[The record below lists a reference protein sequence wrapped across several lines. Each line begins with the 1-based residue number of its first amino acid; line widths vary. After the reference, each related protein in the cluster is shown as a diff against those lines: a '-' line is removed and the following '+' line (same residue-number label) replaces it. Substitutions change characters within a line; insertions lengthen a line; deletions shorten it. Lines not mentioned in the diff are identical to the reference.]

1 MFFQI
6 LIETCLPGTA
16 AHPLARRLSQVLAGT
31 VLLAAV
37 GICADTRSAAA
48 QPAGPPKA
56 PTAAP
61 KVLTVDRIVA
71 VVNSEVITQLDLSLR
86 AKLAAAQ
93 LSRQGT
99 ALPPTDVLERQVL
112 ERMISDRVQLQ
123 MARDTGIRVDDG
135 QLDKILARI
144 AADNKMTPGEFRAA
158 IERDG
163 LLFSRFREDL
173 RDEVLISRLRE
184 REVDSRV
191 VVTESEID
199 NFLSTRL
206 AQKGGNDELSLAHI
220 LVRVPEGA
228 SPEQLAERRARADQA
243 LGQIKSGSD
252 FAQVAAAFSDAPDAL
267 KGGLMGARPTE
278 RWPTLF
284 ADASKSLRVGEVSS
298 VLRSPA
304 GFHIIRVVD
313 RRVGGSSVLVQQT
326 RTRHILI
333 RVNEVTSENDARS
346 RLRGLKER
354 IENGTPFG
362 ELARLHS
369 DDGSAARG
377 GELGWISPGDTVPDF
392 ERAMNQL
399 KINEVSD
406 PVRTEFGVHL
416 IQVTERRSEDLS
428 VERQRLVARQAI
440 RARKADEAYQE
451 WVRQLRDRSF
461 VSLRLE
467 DR

>member
-1 MFFQI
+1 
-6 LIETCLPGTA
+6 LRANVRRPPGSLQMVTM
-16 AHPLARRLSQVLAGT
+16 HFRPITRCRRLTALAAC
-31 VLLAAV
+31 LLALMLFDIAGGV
-37 GICADTRSAAA
+37 READA
-48 QPAGPPKA
+48 QPRPGG
-56 PTAAP
+56 
-61 KVLTVDRIVA
+61 KVITVDRIVA
-71 VVNSEVITQLDLSLR
+71 VVNDEVITQFDLAFR
-86 AKLAAAQ
+86 TRLAVSQ
-93 LSRQGT
+93 LQRQGT
-99 ALPPTDVLERQVL
+99 TLPSVDVLERQVL
-112 ERMISDRVQLQ
+112 ERMIADRVQLQ
-123 MARDTGIRVDDG
+123 LARETGLRVDDG
-135 QLDKILARI
+135 QLEKILTRI
-144 AADNKMTPGEFRAA
+144 AGENKMSLPQFREA

-163 LLFSRFREDL
+163 LPFTRFREDL
-173 RDEVLISRLRE
+173 RDEVLMSRLRD
-184 REVDSRV
+184 REVDSRI
-191 VVTESEID
+191 VVTDSEID
-199 NFLSTRL
+199 NFLRSRE
-206 AQKGGNDELSLAHI
+206 AQKGDDDEMALAHI

-243 LGQIKSGSD
+243 LAQLKSGSD
-252 FAQVAAAFSDAPDAL
+252 FAQVAAAFSDAPDGL
-267 KGGLMGARPTE
+267 KGGMMGARPVN

-284 ADASKSLRVGEVSS
+284 ADASKALRVGEVSG

-304 GFHIIRVVD
+304 GFHIIRVVN
-313 RRVGGSSVLVQQT
+313 RKFGGDTVIVEQS

-333 RVNEVTSENDARS
+333 RINELTSESDARN

-377 GELGWISPGDTVPDF
+377 GELGWLSPGDTVPDF

-406 PVRTEFGVHL
+406 PTRSDFGMHL

-440 RARKADEAYQE
+440 RARKSDEAYQE
-451 WVRQLRDRSF
+451 WVRQLRDRAF
-461 VSLRLE
+461 VNLRLE